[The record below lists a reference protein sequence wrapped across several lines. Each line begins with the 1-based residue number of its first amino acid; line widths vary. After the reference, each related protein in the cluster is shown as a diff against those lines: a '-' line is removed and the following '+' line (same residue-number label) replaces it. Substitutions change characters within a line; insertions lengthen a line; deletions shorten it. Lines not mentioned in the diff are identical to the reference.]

1 MTPKL
6 SSYWLYFITSTSYHL
21 AKALVGSMK
30 VEVVCKPESLAQIK
44 SITQVQPFS
53 YETALKR
60 TLAKIQSNEII
71 SSWKDSFISSR
82 NDSTLKEYQDVPN
95 MAVLQISEAK
105 RMTTGKLV

>member
-44 SITQVQPFS
+44 SITQVSRFPMKPHSKGRWQKFS
-53 YETALKR
+53 PMK
-60 TLAKIQSNEII
+60 
-71 SSWKDSFISSR
+71 
-82 NDSTLKEYQDVPN
+82 
-95 MAVLQISEAK
+95 
-105 RMTTGKLV
+105 